1 MRDRALAR
9 LRIDQVIADELTKLA
24 AKQKRE
30 AEREVRR
37 VDRSRRNVAK
47 LTAALKVLN
56 AGDPSIDRTETP
68 CNVGNIMDQGKGG
81 A

>member
-9 LRIDQVIADELTKLA
+9 LRIDQVIADELSKLA

-37 VDRSRRNVAK
+37 IERQRRNAPKHRAALEAFFAADRSPDEK
-47 LTAALKVLN
+47 
-56 AGDPSIDRTETP
+56 ETP
-68 CNVGNIMDQGKGG
+68 CNGGKPMDDPKTG